1 MNQTRVIGA
10 LLFTVLSVATTFAR
24 AQPLATPTDDLSRA
38 VVLVAKPELSDPIY
52 GQTVLVV
59 TPLNGNRH
67 VGFIV
72 NRPTEATLGNLF
84 PTTDAA
90 QKVVDPVYLGG
101 PMGTQV
107 LFALVQRSDGPS
119 KTSVELMPGLHAAV
133 DVTTV
138 DSIIRFESDHAR
150 FVTGFVAWRPGE
162 LRDEIA
168 LGAWYVLEANSA
180 LALRKPDGLWEEL
193 VQSAQRAEKAIKP
206 HCLPLIARAV
216 TL

>member
-1 MNQTRVIGA
+1 MNQTRVVEA
-10 LLFTVLSVATTFAR
+10 LLLFVFSVATSFAL
-24 AQPLATPTDDLSRA
+24 AQPPTTTDDLTKA
-38 VVLVAKPELSDPIY
+38 VVLVAKPELNDPIY

-59 TPLNGNRH
+59 TPLNRDRH

-72 NRPTEATLGNLF
+72 NRPTGATLGKLF
-84 PTTDAA
+84 PSADAA

-119 KTSVELMPGLHAAV
+119 KTSVELMPGLHAAA

-138 DSIIRFESDHAR
+138 DNIIQFESDHAR
-150 FVTGFVAWRPGE
+150 FVAGFVAWRPGE
-162 LRDEIA
+162 LRDEVA
-168 LGAWYVLEANSA
+168 LGAWYVLEADPA

-193 VQSAQRAEKAIKP
+193 VQSVQRAEKSI
-206 HCLPLIARAV
+206 
-216 TL
+216 

>member
-1 MNQTRVIGA
+1 MNRTRVVRA
-10 LLFTVLSVATTFAR
+10 LLLSVLSVATPFAV
-24 AQPLATPTDDLSRA
+24 AQPAKTTEDLTKA

-59 TPLNGNRH
+59 TPLNHDRH
-67 VGFIV
+67 AGFIV
-72 NRPTEATLGNLF
+72 NRPTGATLGNLF
-84 PTTDAA
+84 PSADAA

-119 KTSVELMPGLHAAV
+119 KTSIELMPGLHAAA

-138 DSIIRFESDHAR
+138 DNIIQFESDHAR
-150 FVTGFVAWRPGE
+150 FVA
-162 LRDEIA
+162 A
-168 LGAWYVLEANSA
+168 LEADPA

-193 VQSAQRAEKAIKP
+193 VESVQRAEKSI
-206 HCLPLIARAV
+206 
-216 TL
+216 

>member
-1 MNQTRVIGA
+1 MNHRRTIGA
-10 LLFTVLSVATTFAR
+10 FLFAVLSVATPFAR
-24 AQPLATPTDDLSRA
+24 AQLAKPTDDLTKA
-38 VVLVAKPELSDPIY
+38 VVLVAKPELGDPIY

-72 NRPTEATLGNLF
+72 NRPTGAKLGDLF
-84 PTTDAA
+84 PGADVA

-101 PMGTQV
+101 PLGTQV

-119 KTSVELMPGLHAAV
+119 KTSIELMPGLHAAV

-150 FVTGFVAWRPGE
+150 FFAGFVAWTSGE

-168 LGAWYVLEANSA
+168 LGAWYVVEANPA

-193 VQSAQRAEKAIKP
+193 VQSVQRAEKSI
-206 HCLPLIARAV
+206 
-216 TL
+216 

>member
-1 MNQTRVIGA
+1 MNPTRTVGT
-10 LLFTVLSVATTFAR
+10 LLFIVLSAATPFTR
-24 AQPLATPTDDLSRA
+24 AQLAKPTDDLTKA

-59 TPLNGNRH
+59 TPLNGDRH

-72 NRPTEATLGNLF
+72 NRPTEATLGKLF
-84 PTTDAA
+84 PGADGA

-119 KTSVELMPGLHAAV
+119 KTSIELMPGLHAAV

-150 FVTGFVAWRPGE
+150 FVAGFVAWSAGE

-193 VQSAQRAEKAIKP
+193 VQSAQRAEKAI
-206 HCLPLIARAV
+206 
-216 TL
+216 